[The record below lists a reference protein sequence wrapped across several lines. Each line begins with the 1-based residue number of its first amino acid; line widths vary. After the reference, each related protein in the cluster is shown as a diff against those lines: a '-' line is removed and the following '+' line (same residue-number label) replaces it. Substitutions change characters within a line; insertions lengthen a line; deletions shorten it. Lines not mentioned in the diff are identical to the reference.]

1 MIDLSDYTASLAY
14 EISPPGQ
21 NLYPNMSTTEAVG
34 RMVDAFWEMRLYGL
48 DFLSAWTCSADGL
61 ITPQTN
67 VPMSQYGGGI
77 VLPGWYEDDGSGD
90 LGREI
95 IQAIVLFAG
104 YRIALTSA
112 QNLNSMVR
120 SQAGSV
126 SYETQKSSQL
136 VQSVLKALT
145 SKIDIVLTRLSDLG
159 STAVAVLDSV
169 VQREYSEVQGYSWWV
184 E

>member
-67 VPMSQYGGGI
+67 VPMSQYGGG
-77 VLPGWYEDDGSGD
+77 
-90 LGREI
+90 
-95 IQAIVLFAG
+95 
-104 YRIALTSA
+104 IALTSA